1 MNWVPD
7 EQTMNPYQYRAPPV
21 GIELVPR
28 PLKMRLTVRA
38 LSGNS
43 GSHGRHGT
51 LGQLLG
57 VTTGIVLGVIL
68 TASIR
73 HLMLQPHLCIS
84 VRNLPIYDD
93 MNDAFRTI
101 GLDKNTDVHNNPKN
115 LLFVGVM
122 TANKYLDSRAKA
134 VYETWGKQLPGKI
147 AFFSSEASTT
157 DVDIPLIRLRG
168 VDDSYPPQKKSFMM
182 IKYMAEHFS
191 EHFEFF
197 MRADDDIYVRPEKL
211 ELFLRSVNSTKA
223 HFIGQAGKGNQEEFG
238 HLALKNDENFCM
250 GGPGVIMSR
259 STLLQVAPHVRDC
272 LKNLRSTHEDVEIGR
287 CVRKYARV
295 PCTWS
300 YEMQSILYHNSSGTE
315 AFTGPLK
322 QREVHRAITLHPIKN
337 HTHLYRLHSYIQG
350 LNIRS
355 SEGELV
361 HLIRELAKTSEEAG
375 LPLPHLDEPSS
386 GIFLDQLGTDVT
398 LQKWMASTEEEVLY
412 WDFLSRAAYQPGNN
426 NPRHKP
432 TSGMAE
438 GLNDVIRD
446 VMEIIN
452 RVSKERGR
460 VIDFKEV
467 LYGYIRWHPTLALE
481 YILDML
487 LLYKKYRGKKMTV
500 PVRRHAYLQVPFG
513 PLHVREYESGVFE
526 EALEPTSG
534 IQELVEVVVKSS
546 LSDLSKLH
554 YQVPPAGPPRTQLNP
569 KKIHF
574 ILPLAGRF
582 KTFQRFMDDFRRVCL
597 EGEEN
602 VQLVVVSFRPSPGK
616 DDTTEDVEALIS
628 SLQLDYPQILM
639 TVLQANTSFARA
651 LALELGAGQCQD
663 SDLMFFV
670 DVDMTFTSSTLDRIR
685 LHTIR
690 GSQIYYPIVFSE
702 FDPKFTRKGSHAEQ
716 YDHSLINE
724 DVGYWRAFG
733 FGIVA
738 LYKSELLQA
747 GGLDTS
753 ILGWGGED
761 VDLFE
766 KVLRSGIH
774 IFRAADPG
782 LVHVFHH
789 VDCDRNLE
797 SSQYEM
803 CQGTRYSTYGSAPA
817 LVKTIIENPEILAYR
832 RANP

>member
-1 MNWVPD
+1 
-7 EQTMNPYQYRAPPV
+7 MNPYQYRAPPV

-28 PLKMRLTVRA
+28 PLKMRLIVRA
-38 LSGNS
+38 LSVNS

-51 LGQLLG
+51 LSQLLG
-57 VTTGIVLGVIL
+57 VTTGIVLGVVL
-68 TASIR
+68 TAAIR
-73 HLMLQPHLCIS
+73 HLMLKPHMCLALK
-84 VRNLPIYDD
+84 NLPMYDD
-93 MNDAFRTI
+93 KNDALRII
-101 GLDKNTDVHNNPKN
+101 GLDISQNAQNSAKN

-122 TANKYLDSRAKA
+122 TANKYLDTRAKA

-147 AFFSSEASTT
+147 AFFSSEASSTN
-157 DVDIPLIRLRG
+157 VDIPLIRLRD

-182 IKYMAEHFS
+182 IKYMAEHFA

-197 MRADDDIYVRPEKL
+197 MRADDDIYVRPDRL
-211 ELFLRSVNSTKA
+211 ELFLRSVNSTKS
-223 HFIGQAGKGNQEEFG
+223 HFIGQAGKGNQEELG
-238 HLALKNDENFCM
+238 HLSLKTDENFCM
-250 GGPGVIMSR
+250 GGPGVILSR

-272 LKNLRSTHEDVEIGR
+272 LKNLRSTHEDVEVGR
-287 CVRKYARV
+287 CVRKYAKV

-315 AFTGPLK
+315 AFTGALK

-355 SEGELV
+355 SEAEIV
-361 HLIRELAKTSEEAG
+361 RLIRELAKTSEEAG
-375 LPLPHLDEPSS
+375 LPMPCLNEPAS
-386 GIFLDQLGTDVT
+386 GVFLDHLGTDAS
-398 LQKWMASTEEEVLY
+398 LQKWMAGSEEEVLH
-412 WDFLSRAAYQPGNN
+412 WDFVSKAAYQPGNA

-432 TSGMAE
+432 TSGMTE
-438 GLNDVIRD
+438 GLADAIRD

-513 PLHVREYESGVFE
+513 PLYIREFESGGLE
-526 EALEPTSG
+526 EALESTSG
-534 IQELVEVVVKSS
+534 IQELVEVVVKGSIN
-546 LSDLSKLH
+546 DLSKLH
-554 YQVPPAGPPRTQLNP
+554 YQVPPAQPPRTLLKP
-569 KKIHF
+569 KKINL

-602 VQLVVVSFRPSPGK
+602 VRLVVVSFRSSLGE

-628 SLQLDYPQILM
+628 SLQLDYPQTVM
-639 TVLQANTSFARA
+639 TVLQVNPKSVEQISDVSGM
-651 LALELGAGQCQD
+651 LAYISILKRQIL
-663 SDLMFFV
+663 
-670 DVDMTFTSSTLDRIR
+670 
-685 LHTIR
+685 
-690 GSQIYYPIVFSE
+690 QIYYPIVFSE
-702 FDPKFTRKGSHAEQ
+702 FDPKFTRKGSNEDN

-738 LYKSELLQA
+738 MYKSELELA

-766 KVLRSGIH
+766 KVLRRGIQ
-774 IFRAADPG
+774 IFRSADPG
-782 LVHVFHH
+782 LVHIFHH

-797 SSQYEM
+797 SSQYQM
-803 CQGTRYSTYGSAPA
+803 CLGTRYSTYGAPHS
-817 LVKTIIENPEILAYR
+817 LVKTILRNPEILAYK

>member
-1 MNWVPD
+1 
-7 EQTMNPYQYRAPPV
+7 MNPYQYRAPPV

-28 PLKMRLTVRA
+28 PLKMRLTVRS

-51 LGQLLG
+51 LSQLLG
-57 VTTGIVLGVIL
+57 VSTGIFLGFIL
-68 TASIR
+68 TAAIR
-73 HLMLQPHLCIS
+73 HLMLKPHMCLS
-84 VRNLPIYDD
+84 LRNVPIYDD
-93 MNDAFRTI
+93 KNDAYRII
-101 GLDKNTDVHNNPKN
+101 GFDISKDTHNSAKN

-122 TANKYLDSRAKA
+122 TADKYLDTRAKA

-147 AFFSSEASTT
+147 AFFSSETSTT
-157 DVDIPLIRLRG
+157 NVDIPLIRLRG

-182 IKYMAEHFS
+182 IKYMAEHFAD
-191 EHFEFF
+191 HFEFF
-197 MRADDDIYVRPEKL
+197 MRADDDIYVRPDKL

-238 HLALKNDENFCM
+238 HLSLKMDENFCM

-272 LKNLRSTHEDVEIGR
+272 LKNLWSTHEDVEVGR
-287 CVRKYARV
+287 CVRKYAKV

-355 SEGELV
+355 SEAELV
-361 HLIRELAKTSEEAG
+361 HFVRELTKTSEEAG
-375 LPLPHLDEPSS
+375 LPVPHLDNPSS
-386 GIFLDQLGTDVT
+386 GIYLNHLGTDVT
-398 LQKWMASTEEEVLY
+398 LQKWVADSEEEVLY
-412 WDFLSRAAYQPGNN
+412 WDFVSKAAFQPGSA

-432 TSGMAE
+432 TSGMTE
-438 GLNDVIRD
+438 GLADVIRD

-500 PVRRHAYLQVPFG
+500 PVRRHAYLQIPFG
-513 PLHVREYESGVFE
+513 PLYIREYESAGIDE
-526 EALEPTSG
+526 TLESPSG
-534 IQELVEVVVKSS
+534 IHELVEVVVKGSIN
-546 LSDLSKLH
+546 DLSKLH
-554 YQVPPAGPPRTQLNP
+554 YQIPSAAFPRTQMKP

-582 KTFQRFMDDFRRVCL
+582 KTFQRFMDDFQRVCL

-602 VQLVVVSFRPSPGK
+602 VRLVVVSFRPSPGE

-628 SLQLDYPQILM
+628 SLQLDYPHTVM
-639 TVLQANTSFARA
+639 TVLQANTTFARA
-651 LALELGAGQCQD
+651 LALELGTGQCQD
-663 SDLMFFV
+663 NDLMFFI

-685 LHTIR
+685 LHTIK
-690 GSQIYYPIVFSE
+690 GYQIYYPIVFSE
-702 FDPKFTRKGSHAEQ
+702 FDPKFARKGDSEDN
-716 YDHSLINE
+716 YDHSMINE
-724 DVGYWRAFG
+724 EVGYWRTFG
-733 FGIVA
+733 YGIVA
-738 LYKSELLQA
+738 MYKSELQVA

-766 KVLRSGIH
+766 KVLKSGIR
-774 IFRAADPG
+774 IFRSADPG
-782 LVHVFHH
+782 LVHVFHR

-797 SSQYEM
+797 SSQYQM
-803 CQGTRYSTYGSAPA
+803 CQGTRYSTYGASQS
-817 LVKTIIENPEILAYR
+817 LVKTILKNPEILAYK